1 MVLKKGRG
9 CGGIRDVVRGTIL
22 CADNATIAK
31 VLKSLSAD
39 KYVTI
44 TNVKDGHSA
53 CKAQSNA
60 CMYSPLNTT
69 PPGLL

>member
-1 MVLKKGRG
+1 MDAEALGMY
-9 CGGIRDVVRGTIL
+9 VVRGTIL

-39 KYVTI
+39 KDVTI

-60 CMYSPLNTT
+60 CMYSPLNIT